1 MLKSLTGFISVTV
14 WLIFIHNFFFAGV
27 AIALLV
33 HEVEELG
40 LLSDTT
46 WNQYFSKMGCCVTLS
61 KYFLFYQMIHFG
73 RGSLTS
79 INYYWPVARS
89 SKELVFF

>member
-1 MLKSLTGFISVTV
+1 MSMIYAPTQLLLNQPQGSIFIKNESSAFFIEILTGFISVTV

-46 WNQYFSKMGCCVTLS
+46 WNQYFSKLGCCVTLS
-61 KYFLFYQMIHFG
+61 KYFL
-73 RGSLTS
+73 L
-79 INYYWPVARS
+79 
-89 SKELVFF
+89 